1 MNIYWELCNGHLHLD
16 FDPPEKGILALS
28 GTSVCIIMF
37 QIAVDS
43 WGLSNSARRGFKTQ
57 LSCTVRQF
65 RILDSERW
73 TFTRHADPDQED
85 LMNYDRTRLQP
96 TMLYPICRMHR
107 HSATFLGFQT
117 WRKKLPYYY
126 ASPVEG
132 YGWQLLCYWHRVNQA
147 MDVRKP
153 RTVYR

>member
-1 MNIYWELCNGHLHLD
+1 LFLNQKSMLSAIDTNIALHEHLLGAMQRSFASRLRSTGERH
-16 FDPPEKGILALS
+16 
-28 GTSVCIIMF
+28 
-37 QIAVDS
+37 
-43 WGLSNSARRGFKTQ
+43 
-57 LSCTVRQF
+57 SCTLWYICVHHYVRQF